1 MEKVTQALVKEIDR
15 MQIEAQQQAQRGD
28 WEKHRDTVNY
38 IFGLK
43 SALQIISSSE
53 H

>member
-1 MEKVTQALVKEIDR
+1 MEKAIQALIKEIDR

-28 WEKHRDTVNY
+28 WEKHRDTVNH

-43 SALQIISSSE
+43 NALQIISSSE
-53 H
+53 Y